1 MEDMRKQATRAPTRS
16 HIGDIWKIPRAQERE
31 DWLFLWQKEIKNKK
45 HTEPGTVVVA
55 NAQPKQCN
63 EYIDVCVVFHTVTV
77 ETPLVVTRSQ
87 KVQPLYRGVYFSALW
102 T

>member
-1 MEDMRKQATRAPTRS
+1 MRKQAGNQSSDSQARGYLENIASARTKAKGCVIRMTKTN
-16 HIGDIWKIPRAQERE
+16 KIK
-31 DWLFLWQKEIKNKK
+31 L
-45 HTEPGTVVVA
+45 HTEPGTVVVD

-77 ETPLVVTRSQ
+77 ETALVVTRSQ
-87 KVQPLYRGVYFSALW
+87 KVQSLYRGVYFSALW